1 MLLPFSCP
9 QTVKA
14 AEGLRSQLRQ
24 SLDDV
29 VAIATDRTSEFVKA
43 AQAQLEKSGAGNG
56 QLLQRLSTIP
66 LKFDEQGE

>member
-1 MLLPFSCP
+1 
-9 QTVKA
+9 VKA

-56 QLLQRLSTIP
+56 QLLQRLSAIP
-66 LKFDEQGE
+66 LRFDEQGR